1 MDCSLPL
8 VGGDCAFR
16 KIYLKL
22 YLTETESREMREHHP
37 HGPHHHHESRE
48 GRDGFEK
55 RPGRERGGRGPRVF
69 APGDLKLLLL
79 ALIAEQPC
87 HGYDLI
93 RQIEGLFDGAYSPS
107 PGVIYPTL
115 TFLEESELISGDAEG
130 GKKRYT
136 ITDAGRLFLSEQA
149 VALDGVRMRIDVS
162 KRSLRG
168 HDRPAE
174 IHEAV
179 HNLRHA
185 LQLHHGRW
193 SPEEIVRV
201 AALLN
206 GTAQAIV
213 DGPAVP
219 PVQGKAE

>member
-1 MDCSLPL
+1 
-8 VGGDCAFR
+8 
-16 KIYLKL
+16 
-22 YLTETESREMREHHP
+22 MRDHHSQ
-37 HGPHHHHESRE
+37 HRDHND

-55 RPGRERGGRGPRVF
+55 RPGPGRERGGRGPRVF

-93 RQIEGLFDGAYSPS
+93 RQIESMFDGAYSPS

-115 TFLEESELISGDAEG
+115 TFLEESEMILGDAEG

-136 ITDAGRLFLSEQA
+136 ITDAGRLSLSDQA
-149 VALDGVRMRIDVS
+149 IALDGVRMRIEVS

-185 LQLHHGRW
+185 LQMHHGRW
-193 SPEEIVRV
+193 SPEEILRVRD
-201 AALLN
+201 LLN
-206 GTAQAIV
+206 NTAKAIV
-213 DGPAVP
+213 DGPV
-219 PVQGKAE
+219 VQPAQEQAE

>member
-1 MDCSLPL
+1 VRD
-8 VGGDCAFR
+8 
-16 KIYLKL
+16 
-22 YLTETESREMREHHP
+22 
-37 HGPHHHHESRE
+37 PHHHRDH
-48 GRDGFEK
+48 GDDRDGFEK

-69 APGDLKLLLL
+69 APGDLKLLLP

-93 RQIEGLFDGAYSPS
+93 RRIETLFDGAYSPS

-115 TFLEESELISGDAEG
+115 TFLEESELIAGDAEG

-136 ITDAGRLFLSEQA
+136 ITDAGRLFISEQT
-149 VALDGVRMRIDVS
+149 VALDGIRLRMEVS

-168 HDRPAE
+168 HDRPPE

-185 LQLHHGRW
+185 LHSHHGRW

-206 GTAQAIV
+206 STAQAIA
-213 DGPAVP
+213 D
-219 PVQGKAE
+219 GKAQ

>member
-1 MDCSLPL
+1 
-8 VGGDCAFR
+8 
-16 KIYLKL
+16 
-22 YLTETESREMREHHP
+22 MRDHHS
-37 HGPHHHHESRE
+37 HHHHGE

-55 RPGRERGGRGPRVF
+55 RPGAGRERGGRGPRVF

-93 RQIEGLFDGAYSPS
+93 RQIETMFDGAYSPS

-115 TFLEESELISGDAEG
+115 TFLEESELILGDADG
-130 GKKRYT
+130 GKKRYA
-136 ITDAGRLFLSEQA
+136 ITDAGRQSLGEQA

-185 LQLHHGRW
+185 LQMHHGRW
-193 SPEEIVRV
+193 SPEEILRVRD
-201 AALLN
+201 LLN
-206 GTAQAIV
+206 NTAKAIV
-213 DGPAVP
+213 DGPLSSPAQENP
-219 PVQGKAE
+219 Q

>member
-1 MDCSLPL
+1 
-8 VGGDCAFR
+8 
-16 KIYLKL
+16 
-22 YLTETESREMREHHP
+22 MRD
-37 HGPHHHHESRE
+37 PHHHRDHGDS
-48 GRDGFEK
+48 RDGFDK

-69 APGDLKLLLL
+69 APGDLKLLLP
-79 ALIAEQPC
+79 ALIAEQAC

-93 RQIEGLFDGAYSPS
+93 RRIETLFDGAYTPS

-115 TFLEESELISGDAEG
+115 TFLEESELIVGDSEG

-149 VALDGVRMRIDVS
+149 VALDGIRLRMDVS

-168 HDRPAE
+168 HDRPPE

-185 LQLHHGRW
+185 LHSHHGRW

-206 GTAQAIV
+206 GTAQAIA
-213 DGPAVP
+213 D
-219 PVQGKAE
+219 GKAQ

>member
-1 MDCSLPL
+1 
-8 VGGDCAFR
+8 
-16 KIYLKL
+16 
-22 YLTETESREMREHHP
+22 MREH
-37 HGPHHHHESRE
+37 PHHRE
-48 GRDGFEK
+48 HGEGHDSFER

-93 RQIEGLFDGAYSPS
+93 RQIEGMFDGAYSPS

-115 TFLEESELISGDAEG
+115 TFLEESEMIQGDAEG
-130 GKKRYT
+130 GKKRYSV
-136 ITDAGRLFLSEQA
+136 TDSGRLSLQEQA
-149 VALDGVRMRIDVS
+149 IALDGVRMRIEVS

-185 LQLHHGRW
+185 LQMHHGRW
-193 SPEEIVRV
+193 SPEEILRVRD
-201 AALLN
+201 LLN
-206 GTAQAIV
+206 NTAKAIV
-213 DGPAVP
+213 DGPVSHTA
-219 PVQGKAE
+219 QEKSE

>member
-1 MDCSLPL
+1 MSEPSDPTHHAHRDHRDH
-8 VGGDCAFR
+8 GD
-16 KIYLKL
+16 
-22 YLTETESREMREHHP
+22 
-37 HGPHHHHESRE
+37 

-79 ALIAEQPC
+79 ALIAEQPS

-93 RQIEGLFDGAYSPS
+93 RQIEGMFDGAYSPS

-115 TFLEESELISGDAEG
+115 TFLEESEMILGDAQG
-130 GKKRYT
+130 GKKHYVVTRIGEQSLT
-136 ITDAGRLFLSEQA
+136 EQA
-149 VALDGVRMRIDVS
+149 IALEGVRTRIDVS
-162 KRSLRG
+162 KRALRG
-168 HDRPAE
+168 HDRPPQ

-193 SPEEIVRV
+193 NAAEIMRV
-201 AALLN
+201 STLLN
-206 GTAQAIV
+206 DTAKAIV
-213 DGPAVP
+213 DGPVRP
-219 PVQGKAE
+219 PEKS

>member
-1 MDCSLPL
+1 
-8 VGGDCAFR
+8 
-16 KIYLKL
+16 
-22 YLTETESREMREHHP
+22 MRDHHP
-37 HGPHHHHESRE
+37 PHPHHHPAH
-48 GRDGFEK
+48 GDGLER

-93 RQIEGLFDGAYSPS
+93 RQIEGMFDGAYSPS

-115 TFLEESELISGDAEG
+115 TFLEESDLISGDADG
-130 GKKRYT
+130 GKKRYSV
-136 ITDAGRLFLSEQA
+136 TDAGRLSLSEQA

-168 HDRPAE
+168 HDRPPE

-193 SPEEIVRV
+193 SAEEIARV

-206 GTAQAIV
+206 STAHAIV
-213 DGPAVP
+213 DGPAVQP
-219 PVQGKAE
+219 IQGKTQ

>member
-1 MDCSLPL
+1 
-8 VGGDCAFR
+8 
-16 KIYLKL
+16 
-22 YLTETESREMREHHP
+22 MREHHP
-37 HGPHHHHESRE
+37 HHHREHHEH
-48 GRDGFEK
+48 GDGFEK

-93 RQIEGLFDGAYSPS
+93 RQIEAMFDGAYSPS

-115 TFLEESELISGDAEG
+115 TFLEESELVSGDAEG

-136 ITDAGRLFLSEQA
+136 ITDAGRLSLSEQA
-149 VALDGVRMRIDVS
+149 VALEGVRMRIDVS

-168 HDRPAE
+168 HDRPPQ

-206 GTAQAIV
+206 GTAQAIA
-213 DGPAVP
+213 DGKD
-219 PVQGKAE
+219 Q